1 MCTCLYHVQLMA
13 ITLINART
21 CMLSRDQS
29 RGDVISKNIVTIV
42 TKQLVTCTESNCNYN

>member
-21 CMLSRDQS
+21 CMLSRDQA
-29 RGDVISKNIVTIV
+29 RDDVISKNIVT
-42 TKQLVTCTESNCNYN
+42 SNEITSYLYRK

>member
-21 CMLSRDQS
+21 CMLSRDQP
-29 RGDVISKNIVTIV
+29 RGDVISKNIVT
-42 TKQLVTCTESNCNYN
+42 SNEITSYLYRK